1 MNGHRSRSISRRSV
15 GCPGSARAF
24 DARSRTAVG
33 DWLIS
38 GPLVVEQARQT
49 DALVLA
55 LYGDLD
61 LASSSLLDAVLEN
74 AELDAEE
81 HVVIDLSG
89 LEFMDAAGLRVL
101 VAAQQRSL
109 QNGHRL
115 SLLRGRRTVQR
126 IFELTQTTT
135 ALRFDD

>member
-1 MNGHRSRSISRRSV
+1 
-15 GCPGSARAF
+15 
-24 DARSRTAVG
+24 
-33 DWLIS
+33 
-38 GPLVVEQARQT
+38 VVEQARQT